1 MSTRPTKAER
11 RRIGRSIRK
20 ARRQRALVERFVV
33 LGAGGLFA
41 AAEELVNAFARMA
54 VQVIRTFEGLFLDV
68 HADRL
73 AREHRDW
80 MLTYRALEAA
90 PERAIRGFAAAQVW
104 HDEAQRYE
112 ATGRLD
118 EGPCWCQEC
127 VQTELDRGETE
138 PQQ

>member
-1 MSTRPTKAER
+1 MSATRPTKAER

-20 ARRQRALVERFVV
+20 ARRERALVERFVL
-33 LGAGGLFA
+33 LGAGGAFA
-41 AAEELVNAFARMA
+41 AAEKLMNIVARFTT
-54 VQVIRTFEGLFLDV
+54 QTIPTFESFF
-68 HADRL
+68 
-73 AREHRDW
+73 
-80 MLTYRALEAA
+80 LTYRALDTALDR
-90 PERAIRGFAAAQVW
+90 PTRGASVVQVW

-138 PQQ
+138 QQA